1 MKIVKTK
8 EDITKNTWCRATEEN
23 FNYLKIRID

>member
-8 EDITKNTWCRATEEN
+8 EDITKNTWCRSTEEN
-23 FNYLKIRID
+23 FNALKKL